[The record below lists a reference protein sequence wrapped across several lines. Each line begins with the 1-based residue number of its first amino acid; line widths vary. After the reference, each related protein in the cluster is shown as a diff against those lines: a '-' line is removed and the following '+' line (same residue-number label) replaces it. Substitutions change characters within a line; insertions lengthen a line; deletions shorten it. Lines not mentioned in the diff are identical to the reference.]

1 MLLLLLLLAR
11 FVRLFYFVS
20 MHSSALRA
28 LECIERR
35 GATSD
40 SETGA
45 AEIGDAETC
54 DGGTRKSG
62 TCDMGTGN
70 M

>member
-1 MLLLLLLLAR
+1 MLDATCLLPR

-45 AEIGDAETC
+45 VEIGDAETC
-54 DGGTRKSG
+54 DGGTRKNG
-62 TCDMGTGN
+62 TCDMRTGH